1 MSEIQNASFIVKDAS
16 GNIAVVSG
24 LSAADIQKLNGVIAD
39 VTALKTSVEELFTG
53 SRRIATTDLTQT
65 GNQSD
70 MKEGVYYLV
79 PFGADDV
86 FVEFEDGKPTGGK
99 TVDHFTVM
107 FKSGEGTV
115 QNLGN
120 IDMIPKSFDDF
131 ATLSG
136 TQTFAGAI
144 TFTQTPQISATQ
156 ELSSIGDND
165 AVKGA
170 VVKVLNT
177 SINGKVSVQV
187 ADARPDSNDDVPVNT
202 LVAYPSANLL
212 TA

>member
-53 SRRIATTDLTQT
+53 SRRIATTDLTQED
-65 GNQSD
+65 NQSS
-70 MKEGVYYLV
+70 MREGVYYLV
-79 PFGADDV
+79 PFDSSDT
-86 FVEFEDGKPTGGK
+86 FVEFENGKPTGGK

-107 FKSGEGTV
+107 FKAEEGV

-120 IDMIPKSFDDF
+120 IDMMPKSFDDF

-136 TQTFAGAI
+136 TQTFSGVV

-170 VVKVLNT
+170 VVKALNT

-187 ADARPDSNDDVPVNT
+187 ADARPGSNDDVPVNT